1 MTEQLPVPIT
11 GPATKAAGQVAD
23 VLAIQQ
29 VLSRYTVACDTRD
42 WDLLDSCF
50 LPDARIEYESL
61 QAFPD
66 GYAGLRKSTIR
77 TLGLLRA
84 TQHLLGNVHVSLDGD
99 RAAAVSYVQATHV
112 GPDGRAWV
120 TGGRY
125 DDELVR
131 TGSGWRIG
139 ARTFRRQWRSDP
151 DGLAADV
158 AKVASQPG

>member
-1 MTEQLPVPIT
+1 VTEPTQR
-11 GPATKAAGQVAD
+11 VAD
-23 VLAIQQ
+23 ELAIRQ
-29 VLSRYTVACDTRD
+29 VLSRYTVACDTKD

-50 LPDARIEYESL
+50 LPAAAIEYESL

-77 TLGLLRA
+77 TLGLLVG
-84 TQHLLGNVHVSLDGD
+84 TQHLQGNLHVSLDGD
-99 RAAAVSYVQATHV
+99 RATAVSYVQATHV
-112 GPDGRAWV
+112 GTDGRSWV

-125 DDELVR
+125 DDQLVR
-131 TGSGWRIG
+131 TGSGWRIA

-158 AKVASQPG
+158 AGQAAQLAASEPS

>member
-1 MTEQLPVPIT
+1 MTGLT
-11 GPATKAAGQVAD
+11 GQAAD
-23 VLAIQQ
+23 VLEIQQ
-29 VLSRYTVACDTRD
+29 LLSRYTFACDTKN

-50 LPDARIEYESL
+50 LSDARIEYESL
-61 QAFPD
+61 PAFPD

-77 TLGLLRA
+77 TLGLLRS
-84 TQHLLGNVHVSLDGD
+84 TQHLLGNLHVSLDGD
-99 RAAAVSYVQATHV
+99 RALAVSYVQATHV

-131 TGSGWRIG
+131 TESGWRID

-151 DGLAADV
+151 DGLAADI
-158 AKVASQPG
+158 AAQAARAAASSPG

>member
-1 MTEQLPVPIT
+1 VTEP
-11 GPATKAAGQVAD
+11 GRRVAD
-23 VLAIQQ
+23 VLAIKGL
-29 VLSRYTVACDTRD
+29 LSRYTVACDTKD

-50 LPDARIEYESL
+50 LPDAPVAYESL

-66 GYAGLRKSTIR
+66 GYAGLRRSTIR
-77 TLGLLRA
+77 TLGLLRS
-84 TQHLLGNVHVSLDGD
+84 TQHLLGNLHVSLDGD
-99 RAAAVSYVQATHV
+99 RASAISYVQATHV

-131 TGSGWRIG
+131 TESGWRIA

-151 DGLAADV
+151 DGLAADI
-158 AKVASQPG
+158 AAQAARLAASSPG